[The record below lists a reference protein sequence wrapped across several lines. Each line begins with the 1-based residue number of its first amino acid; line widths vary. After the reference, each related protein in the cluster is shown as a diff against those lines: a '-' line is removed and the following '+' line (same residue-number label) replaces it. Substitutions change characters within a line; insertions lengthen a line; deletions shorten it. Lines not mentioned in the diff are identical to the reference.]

1 MFTRMLGRASN
12 EPAKKT
18 EHQIFMEEL
27 FGKKEKQKDNY
38 KSIFEYNS
46 INQYK
51 SIHTYDKL
59 NQATESSLIE
69 RQPGTLELLLN
80 YGIIGIFYILM
91 VVLLPF
97 SLFVCL
103 KKIKP
108 NERMVIYRLGRIIP
122 SEYKPGYCLCFPVID
137 SCKVVST
144 AQKEFSLP
152 NLQILTEENA
162 IVDTTTIMRYEIVD
176 AIKLLNSLEDLN
188 GTLKSVARGIL
199 VATISKKDSC
209 VLEKEKSYIL
219 QDVLKEMNDYIIKW
233 GVKLTN
239 IEMQVNFYFL
249 LFSVLYL

>member
-1 MFTRMLGRASN
+1 MLGMKSN

-38 KSIFEYNS
+38 KSIFEFGS

-59 NQATESSLIE
+59 NKVTDSSLTE
-69 RQPGTLELLLN
+69 RKPGTLEVVLN
-80 YGIIGIFYILM
+80 YGIIGIFYLLM
-91 VVLLPF
+91 FILLPF

-103 KKIKP
+103 KKVKA
-108 NERMVIYRLGRIIP
+108 NERMVVYRLGRIVP
-122 SEYKPGYCLCFPVID
+122 SEYKPGYCICFPVID

-162 IVDTTTIMRYEIVD
+162 IVDTTSIIRYEIVD
-176 AIKLLNSLEDLN
+176 AIKLLNSLEDLT

-209 VLEKEKSYIL
+209 MLEKEKSYIL
-219 QDVLKEMNDYIIKW
+219 QDVLRQMNEYIIKW
-233 GVKLTN
+233 GVRLTN
-239 IEMQVNFYFL
+239 IEM
-249 LFSVLYL
+249 